1 MPDRAPFFAKWC
13 SPFLQRL
20 VLVLLLAGVV
30 QSAIGDVM
38 SHGLAEMASLTPH
51 HHEHDARDLGESS
64 DEAERL
70 AFDLSHPHHI
80 NDHSHDKFHGQSAG
94 FSTWVP
100 YGLDWLLFAPML
112 LVFMFA
118 YRLERPPRMA

>member
-1 MPDRAPFFAKWC
+1 MYDRTRLFAKWG

-30 QSAIGDVM
+30 QSAIGDFM
-38 SHGLAEMASLTPH
+38 SHGLAELASLTHH
-51 HHEHDARDLGESS
+51 HHEIDVGELGQSS
-64 DEAERL
+64 DEAESL

-80 NDHSHDKFHGQSAG
+80 NDHSHEKLHSPVADL
-94 FSTWVP
+94 STWVQH
-100 YGLDWLLFAPML
+100 GLDRLIFALTL
-112 LVFMFA
+112 LVFLIA